1 MDVLEK
7 QYRERLKAYD
17 SLIAQTIRDPSKI
30 SSTLPQIQAIQTQ
43 MSSIVDKMIAEVT
56 LAKQGDRLTQR
67 RNELIEQLQRIQRD
81 YTDLRN
87 SSDKLETLRRIRA
100 FEDQSWQGTFQ
111 MYLIAFIVFAVVV
124 ALVLIFKRIQAPAI
138 NAITPSNPTAITPLT

>member
-7 QYRERLKAYD
+7 QYRERLNAYD
-17 SLIAQTIRDPSKI
+17 RLIAQTIRDPSKI

-43 MSSIVDKMIAEVT
+43 MSSIVDKMIGEVT
-56 LAKQGDRLTQR
+56 LAKQGDRLAQR

-111 MYLIAFIVFAVVV
+111 MYLIAFIVFVVVV

-138 NAITPSNPTAITPLT
+138 NAMTPSNPTAITPLT

>member
-7 QYRERLKAYD
+7 QYRERLNAYD
-17 SLIAQTIRDPSKI
+17 RLIAQTIRDPSKI

-56 LAKQGDRLTQR
+56 LAKQGDRLAQR

-111 MYLIAFIVFAVVV
+111 MYLIAFIVFAVLV

>member
-56 LAKQGDRLTQR
+56 LAKQGDRLAQR